1 MRKSRESITQQRV
14 EEGGRMESRRILIC
28 HSALDRSLVRELR
41 TQGYEIETGDCRPE
55 ARGGIR
61 EWSPDLVLLELE
73 IPAEGAGSWDFL
85 RWLQEQPNPP
95 AVLGFPQFNRLD
107 DRVRALDSGADDLI
121 DKDYQREEILARIRA
136 LLRRGRAS
144 AVRRRLIVDDERK
157 EVRLGDRRV
166 TLSPK
171 EYALLSL
178 LSSARGRVFS
188 SDEIV
193 KALWNK
199 PDSYAMA
206 QDAQK
211 YVYLLRRKIEED
223 PAEPRL
229 VLTVRGF
236 GYRLAV

>member
-1 MRKSRESITQQRV
+1 MQR
-14 EEGGRMESRRILIC
+14 RRLLIC
-28 HSALDRSLVRELR
+28 HSNLDRSLLR
-41 TQGYEIETGDCRPE
+41 DLRAQGYETKPTPCGPE
-55 ARGGIR
+55 ARAMILA
-61 EWSPDLVLLELE
+61 WIPDLVLLELE
-73 IPAEGAGSWDFL
+73 IPADDAESWTFL
-85 RWLQEQPNPP
+85 RWLQEQPDPP
-95 AVLGFPQFNRLD
+95 PVLAFPQFNRLD
-107 DRVRALDSGADDLI
+107 DRVRALDAGADDLI
-121 DKDYQREEILARIRA
+121 DRDFQREEILARIRA
-136 LLRRGRAS
+136 LLRRGRAGGS
-144 AVRRRLIVDDERK
+144 ERRLIVDDERK
-157 EVRLGDRRV
+157 EVRFGERRV

-178 LSSARGRVFS
+178 LASAPGRVFS

-193 KALWNK
+193 QALWNK

-223 PAEPRL
+223 PAHPRL

>member
-1 MRKSRESITQQRV
+1 MQR
-14 EEGGRMESRRILIC
+14 RRLLIC
-28 HSALDRSLVRELR
+28 HSNLDRSLLR
-41 TQGYEIETGDCRPE
+41 DLRAQGYETKPTPCGPE
-55 ARGGIR
+55 ARAMVLAWI
-61 EWSPDLVLLELE
+61 PDLVLLELE
-73 IPAEGAGSWDFL
+73 IPADDAESWTFL
-85 RWLQEQPNPP
+85 RWLQEQPDPP
-95 AVLGFPQFNRLD
+95 PVLAFPQFNRLD
-107 DRVRALDSGADDLI
+107 DRVRALDAGADDLI
-121 DKDYQREEILARIRA
+121 DRDFQREEILARIRA
-136 LLRRGRAS
+136 LLRRGRAGGTQ
-144 AVRRRLIVDDERK
+144 RRLIVDDERK
-157 EVRLGDRRV
+157 EVRFGERRV

-178 LSSARGRVFS
+178 LASAPGRVFS

-193 KALWNK
+193 QALWNK

-223 PAEPRL
+223 PAHPRL